1 MSARSAASRSGSSAS
16 WRGPS
21 RRSALNA
28 RPRASRSKPTRLR
41 SSPGC
46 FATCAYPL
54 VHSQPSGMRDR
65 YTITERLDHGGM
77 AEVFRGVAE
86 SMEGFKKSVAIKRIL
101 PNLTK
106 NQKFVSM
113 FLDEARLSL
122 FLQHANI
129 VQVFDISR
137 TPDNAYFLVMEYVDG
152 CNLKALIERQKQ
164 KGKRIEVAHT
174 IYVMMEC
181 CKALQYAHSLEHPE
195 TGESLGIVHRDISPP
210 NILLSKNGEVKLVD
224 FGLAKANSQI
234 ESTDPGVVKGKFSYL
249 SPEAASG
256 LEVDHRAD
264 VFAVG
269 IILWELF
276 TGRRLFYGDTDYQT
290 VELVRQAR
298 VPSIAAL
305 NPEIEPEIEQV
316 VRKALAR
323 DPEERYQNAND
334 LGDAL
339 AQFLF
344 SRRMKV
350 TARDISNLV
359 KDTQVEMMRK
369 RSAEPK
375 ESLIDALILDEMQ
388 KMTSLIEGEGGPATG
403 TGTTEGSMSLDPS
416 TFVDPSNWANEMAYN
431 ASSGQGA
438 AIKRPTRSGP
448 AKSAKVP
455 TPAPGDIESL
465 EQMLEPDRTGVHGRE
480 PGKPPWALIII
491 IMLL

>member
-1 MSARSAASRSGSSAS
+1 
-16 WRGPS
+16 
-21 RRSALNA
+21 
-28 RPRASRSKPTRLR
+28 
-41 SSPGC
+41 
-46 FATCAYPL
+46 
-54 VHSQPSGMRDR
+54 MRDR
-65 YTITERLDHGGM
+65 YTITERLDAGGM

-86 SMEGFKKSVAIKRIL
+86 SMEGFKKAVAIKRVL

-129 VQVFDISR
+129 VQVFDISK

-152 CNLKALIERQKQ
+152 CNLKTLIERQKQ
-164 KGKRIEVAHT
+164 RGKRLEIPHT
-174 IYVMMEC
+174 IYLMIEC
-181 CKALQYAHSLEHPE
+181 CKALNYAHVLEHPE
-195 TGESLGIVHRDISPP
+195 TGEPLGIVHRDISPP

-256 LEVDHRAD
+256 LDVDHRAD

-269 IILWELF
+269 IILWEMF

-298 VPSIAAL
+298 IPSIQAL
-305 NPEIEPEIEQV
+305 NPEIEPELEAV

-323 DPEERYQNAND
+323 DPNDRYQHAAD

-339 AQFLF
+339 AQYLF

-350 TARDISNLV
+350 TARDIAQLV
-359 KDTQVEMMRK
+359 RDAQLEQMRK
-369 RSAEPK
+369 RSSEPK
-375 ESLIDALILDEMQ
+375 GSLIDALINDEVQ
-388 KMTSLIEGEGGPATG
+388 RLSSLVGTESDGQAAGG
-403 TGTTEGSMSLDPS
+403 
-416 TFVDPSNWANEMAYN
+416 
-431 ASSGQGA
+431 
-438 AIKRPTRSGP
+438 
-448 AKSAKVP
+448 
-455 TPAPGDIESL
+455 
-465 EQMLEPDRTGVHGRE
+465 
-480 PGKPPWALIII
+480 
-491 IMLL
+491 

>member
-1 MSARSAASRSGSSAS
+1 
-16 WRGPS
+16 
-21 RRSALNA
+21 
-28 RPRASRSKPTRLR
+28 
-41 SSPGC
+41 
-46 FATCAYPL
+46 
-54 VHSQPSGMRDR
+54 
-65 YTITERLDHGGM
+65 M

-86 SMEGFKKSVAIKRIL
+86 SMEGFKKNVAIKRIL

-137 TPDNAYFLVMEYVDG
+137 TPDNAYFLVMEFVDG
-152 CNLKALIERQKQ
+152 CNLKSLIERQRQ
-164 KGKRIEVAHT
+164 KGKRLEVAHT
-174 IYVMMEC
+174 IYLMIEC
-181 CKALQYAHSLEHPE
+181 CKALQYAHGLEHPE
-195 TGESLGIVHRDISPP
+195 TDEPLGIVHRDISPP

-256 LEVDHRAD
+256 VEVDHRAD

-276 TGRRLFYGDTDYQT
+276 TGRRLFYGETDYQT

-298 VPSIAAL
+298 VPSLAAL
-305 NPEIEPEIEQV
+305 NSDIESELEQV

-339 AQFLF
+339 AQYLF
-344 SRRMKV
+344 SHRMKV

-359 KDTQVEMMRK
+359 KDAQMEMMRK

-388 KMTSLIEGEGGPATG
+388 KMTSLV
-403 TGTTEGSMSLDPS
+403 EGSTEQQKAAAGSNHEGSLSLDPS
-416 TFVDPSNWANEMAYN
+416 AFVDTSAWTGELLQSQQSPGSGTSPRRQQQPNKPPQKTTRPGIPSQHNE
-431 ASSGQGA
+431 
-438 AIKRPTRSGP
+438 
-448 AKSAKVP
+448 
-455 TPAPGDIESL
+455 IESL
-465 EQMLEPDRTGVHGRE
+465 ETILEPNTNTGLHKRDDE
-480 PGKPPWALIII
+480 GKPPWALIVIL
-491 IMLL
+491 MVLLAAGAAVAVVVLLT

>member
-1 MSARSAASRSGSSAS
+1 
-16 WRGPS
+16 
-21 RRSALNA
+21 
-28 RPRASRSKPTRLR
+28 
-41 SSPGC
+41 
-46 FATCAYPL
+46 
-54 VHSQPSGMRDR
+54 MRDR

-86 SMEGFKKSVAIKRIL
+86 SMEGFKKAVAIKRIL

-152 CNLKALIERQKQ
+152 CNLKSLIERQKQ
-164 KGKRIEVAHT
+164 KGKRIEVGHT
-174 IYVMMEC
+174 IYLMIEC
-181 CKALQYAHSLEHPE
+181 CKALHYAHALEHPE
-195 TGESLGIVHRDISPP
+195 TNEPLGIVHRDISPP

-256 LEVDHRAD
+256 LEVDSRAD

-339 AQFLF
+339 AQYLF
-344 SRRMKV
+344 SHRMKV
-350 TARDISNLV
+350 TARDIAGLV
-359 KDTQVEMMRK
+359 KDAQIEMMRK

-375 ESLIDALILDEMQ
+375 ESLIDALILDEIQ
-388 KMTSLIEGEGGPATG
+388 KMTSLVEGNSEKTASGSNP
-403 TGTTEGSMSLDPS
+403 EGSLSLDPS
-416 TFVDPSNWANEMAYN
+416 AFVDTSAWTGELGLAGQL
-431 ASSGQGA
+431 ASQQQQQRPLQRSVGPTPNPGRAGA
-438 AIKRPTRSGP
+438 PPQRVTRSG
-448 AKSAKVP
+448 ASQ
-455 TPAPGDIESL
+455 PGEVESL
-465 EQMLEPDRTGVHGRE
+465 EQMLEPDRTGVHKKD
-480 PGKPPWALIII
+480 PSKPPWALIVVV
-491 IMLL
+491 MLLLAAGAAVAVVVAMQ